1 MSKTLGLEPL
11 KKFLRYTLYSG
22 FVQNKKRPVS
32 ALIIAHPERAKS
44 TEVLK
49 FEGIGILYMTDL
61 THFGLM
67 EELKEMTEKQR
78 AELHHLVLPDLE
90 KLRSRGRSVREELMA
105 SFRDLMEEGLKSMH
119 TGKIDVKFNPPVVM
133 GVVACTT
140 PEDIGDRRSVLRN
153 VTLQSRFI
161 PFGYDYSAQ
170 QKIDVLNFVEKE
182 DELTERKDQISGKVR
197 RVELPES
204 LAHELTP
211 YAVFLALRIQKF
223 CSTKSID
230 KKDSLF
236 GVRAKENLMTLLKS
250 IALYNGNR
258 TVTREDFRELMGLYK
273 YMNFNFR
280 ELEYQ

>member
-32 ALIIAHPERAKS
+32 ALIMAHPERAKS
-44 TEVLK
+44 TETLK
-49 FEGIGILYMTDL
+49 FEGLGILYMTDL

-67 EELKEMTEKQR
+67 EELRDMPSKQR
-78 AELHHLVLPDLE
+78 ELLHHLVIPDLE

-105 SFRDLMEEGLKSMH
+105 SFRDLTEEGLGKMH
-119 TGKIDVKFNPPVVM
+119 TGKMNVSFNPPIVM

-153 VTLQSRFI
+153 ITLLSRFI
-161 PFGYDYSAQ
+161 PFTYDYSDQ
-170 QKIDVLNFVEKE
+170 LKIDILNFVIKE

-204 LAHELTP
+204 LAGELTN
-211 YAVFLALRIQKF
+211 YAVFLARRIQNF
-223 CSTKSID
+223 ASTKSAD
-230 KKDSLF
+230 RKDSLF
-236 GVRAKENLMTLLKS
+236 GVRALENLMTLLKS
-250 IALYNGNR
+250 VALYNGHR
-258 TVTREDFRELMGLYK
+258 TVTREDFKELMHLYK
-273 YMNFNFR
+273 YMNFNFK
-280 ELEYQ
+280 ELE